1 MGNIQVK
8 GFFFKFGP
16 VAQEEMSFKEK
27 VYRRRTKTNHNS
39 SPWAFGSGELKTT
52 TENSMQSFFALGS
65 SPEGEQLDTFHPG
78 LLI

>member
-39 SPWAFGSGELKTT
+39 SP
-52 TENSMQSFFALGS
+52 
-65 SPEGEQLDTFHPG
+65 
-78 LLI
+78 